1 MAGLLWRAGLPCVG
15 VRSGPDNYDRVLNE
29 KLDRLTGAASQP
41 NAGQACSPQEASF
54 HTGAALAWGTW
65 VEPVGGFGLLFSS
78 MAGDSNG
85 CFQVVAR
92 ANDRMYLRP

>member
-1 MAGLLWRAGLPCVG
+1 MRGWVSGSWLVAGLLWR
-15 VRSGPDNYDRVLNE
+15 
-29 KLDRLTGAASQP
+29 
-41 NAGQACSPQEASF
+41 ACSPQEASF
-54 HTGAALAWGTW
+54 HTGAAVARGTW
-65 VEPVGGFGLLFSS
+65 VEPVGGFGLLVSS